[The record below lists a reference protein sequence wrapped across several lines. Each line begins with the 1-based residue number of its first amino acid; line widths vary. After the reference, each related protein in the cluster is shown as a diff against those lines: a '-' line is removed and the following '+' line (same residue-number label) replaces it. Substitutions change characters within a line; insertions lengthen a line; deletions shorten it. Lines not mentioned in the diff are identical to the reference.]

1 MCESQPLLAQPVCVC
16 VCAWLLQVAAT
27 STMEGS
33 LMALLADP
41 SRKLLTPRE
50 CRVYAAGSG
59 SGRSLSLQL
68 GPLGK
73 PLAAI
78 SPYNNK
84 ARSKTEKEWRSMKAK
99 VRARLWRGA
108 FWASRPTRL
117 RRGAVRSTLPA
128 ATKDRWEIEGRDEG
142 GSCDDSELGDQIVE
156 IVDCEE
162 DVTEDLERNVDC
174 VTCGEPFPMCT
185 MYMGMC
191 FTCAEV
197 WAEDHAN
204 FKRARRK
211 RVRW

>member
-1 MCESQPLLAQPVCVC
+1 MYFVPAAFRSLPLSLAGVAGFPSPSSLCVSRSPCWLNLCVC
-16 VCAWLLQVAAT
+16 EWLLQVAAT

-50 CRVYAAGSG
+50 CRAYAAGSG

-117 RRGAVRSTLPA
+117 RRGAVRSTLPWWIRA
-128 ATKDRWEIEGRDEG
+128 KPRRRWPAGMLRPFFWQQACFLETLGMYDAS
-142 GSCDDSELGDQIVE
+142 GSDSSTPQPGIL
-156 IVDCEE
+156 
-162 DVTEDLERNVDC
+162 T
-174 VTCGEPFPMCT
+174 
-185 MYMGMC
+185 
-191 FTCAEV
+191 
-197 WAEDHAN
+197 W
-204 FKRARRK
+204 
-211 RVRW
+211 

>member
-1 MCESQPLLAQPVCVC
+1 MSQVSHHHHPCVCESQPLLTQPVCVC
-16 VCAWLLQVAAT
+16 ARLLQVAAT

-50 CRVYAAGSG
+50 CRAYAAGSG

-84 ARSKTEKEWRSMKAK
+84 ARSKTETEWRSMKAK

-117 RRGAVRSTLPA
+117 RRGAVRSTLPWWIRA
-128 ATKDRWEIEGRDEG
+128 KPRRRWPAGMLRPFFWQQACFLETLGMYDT
-142 GSCDDSELGDQIVE
+142 SDSDSSTPQAGIL
-156 IVDCEE
+156 
-162 DVTEDLERNVDC
+162 T
-174 VTCGEPFPMCT
+174 
-185 MYMGMC
+185 
-191 FTCAEV
+191 
-197 WAEDHAN
+197 W
-204 FKRARRK
+204 
-211 RVRW
+211 